1 MESFERF
8 RERAVARVGG
18 AEALAG
24 LLPKPASARELR
36 ERGDD
41 RYLSMMS
48 LRVFS
53 AGLKLSMVEAKWPAF
68 EEVFFGFDPRKV
80 AAMPEPDVEATMT
93 DRRLI
98 RHWPKLSSVPA
109 NARATLAVAGEA
121 GGVGAWLADWPGDDT
136 VGLWAEIGKRF
147 RQMGGRSAP
156 WFLRMA
162 GKDTFMLSPDVVRA
176 LLEAGAVDRA
186 PSGKRDLARVQAAF
200 NGWAAESGAPLCA
213 ISRTLALAM
222 G

>member
-8 RERAVARVGG
+8 RGRAVARVGG

-36 ERGDD
+36 ECGDD

-109 NARATLAVAGEA
+109 NARATLAIAGEA

-200 NGWAAESGAPLCA
+200 NAWAAESGAPLCA

>member
-8 RERAVARVGG
+8 RERAVTRVGG

-24 LLPKPASARELR
+24 LLPKPAGARELR
-36 ERGDD
+36 ERSDD

-109 NARATLAVAGEA
+109 NARATLAVAEEA

-200 NGWAAESGAPLCA
+200 NAWAAESGAPLCA

>member
-36 ERGDD
+36 ECGDD

-80 AAMPEPDVEATMT
+80 AAMPEPDIEATMT

-109 NARATLAVAGEA
+109 NARATLAIAGEA

-200 NGWAAESGAPLCA
+200 NAWAAESGAPLCA

>member
-1 MESFERF
+1 METFEKF
-8 RERAVARVGG
+8 RLRAVARAGG
-18 AEALAG
+18 ADALDG
-24 LLPKPASARELR
+24 LLPKPASAEELR
-36 ERGDD
+36 ARGDD

-68 EEVFFGFDPRKV
+68 EEVFSGFDPGRA
-80 AAMPEPDVEATMT
+80 AAMPEPDLEALMG

-109 NARATLAVAGEA
+109 NARAMLALAAET
-121 GGVGAWLADWPGDDT
+121 GGMGAWLAAWPDDDT

-200 NGWAAESGAPLCA
+200 NAWAAESGAPLCA

-222 G
+222 D

>member
-24 LLPKPASARELR
+24 LLPKPAGGRELR

-80 AAMPEPDVEATMT
+80 AAMPEPDIEATMT

-109 NARATLAVAGEA
+109 NARATLAIAGEA

-200 NGWAAESGAPLCA
+200 NAWAAESGAPLCA

>member
-36 ERGDD
+36 ECGDD

-109 NARATLAVAGEA
+109 NARATLAIAGEA

-200 NGWAAESGAPLCA
+200 NAWAAESGAPLCA

>member
-8 RERAVARVGG
+8 RGRAVARVGG

-36 ERGDD
+36 ECGDD

-200 NGWAAESGAPLCA
+200 NAWAAESGAPLCA